1 MSNVTQFPGA
11 YTYTLEANPGVARA
25 VGFVRKPAPVLPFV
39 MPTAEPAVRPD
50 VVDATLDA
58 YLIQRLLRNY
68 GARKR
73 DIANTFGLGSS
84 LGKCAPIW
92 SRTALIATMHSKW
105 SAL

>member
-25 VGFVRKPAPVLPFV
+25 VGFVRKPATVLPFV
-39 MPTAEPAVRPD
+39 IPTAEPAVRPD

-58 YLIQRLLRNY
+58 YMIQRLVRDY
-68 GARKR
+68 GCSKR
-73 DIANTFGLGSS
+73 DIANTFGASR

-92 SRTALIATMHSKW
+92 FDAALVATLRSKW